1 MAQVRLD
8 NSRPIKLRRL
18 IEFGN
23 STSLGL
29 VVPSNFVDR
38 MGLSAGQYVKCE
50 LDNKGNS
57 FTVQRIVD

>member
-1 MAQVRLD
+1 MAQVSLD

-50 LDNKGNS
+50 LDNEGNS